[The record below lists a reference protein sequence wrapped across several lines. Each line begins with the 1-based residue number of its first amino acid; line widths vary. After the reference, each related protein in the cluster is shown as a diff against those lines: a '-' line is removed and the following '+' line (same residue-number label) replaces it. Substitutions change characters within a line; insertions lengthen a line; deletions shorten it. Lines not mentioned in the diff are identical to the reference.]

1 MLTHSDEQ
9 VIKKIVKEEITEQIR
24 FVPDKDL
31 FLSKMDELM
40 SEVKGM
46 REEFHAHMGIHEEI
60 SDKLEEHDQQLI
72 VINKNLNLS
81 Y

>member
-9 VIKKIVKEEITEQIR
+9 VIRKIVKEEVTEQIR

-40 SEVKGM
+40 SEVKDM

-60 SDKLEEHDQQLI
+60 SNKLEEHDQQLTI
-72 VINKNLNLS
+72 INKKLNLS